1 MKILNTSKLIPCKGF
16 RHKTLSDRVT
26 IQVIALLSII
36 SSLTTLITFLI
47 IFSSNQSW
55 FDVRD
60 YVLHWM
66 TDNNIDINATRKVSS
81 ILTWISNFST
91 LVNSI
96 FILAT
101 CLHIIFSCLLYLGS
115 KPSKPKL
122 RIPWLVTHMI
132 IIIITT
138 ITFIC
143 WTFITFFIDLLV
155 TIVFPVLSG
164 LILGVS
170 ILLWRLIYNIHNNYK
185 TAGDELDVS
194 DIKIGSK

>member
-1 MKILNTSKLIPCKGF
+1 MNKEMRLVSNYVTFSYLCQLSICCKSPCSCYFIILKRLLCSKLNHI
-16 RHKTLSDRVT
+16 RT
-26 IQVIALLSII
+26 AL
-36 SSLTTLITFLI
+36 
-47 IFSSNQSW
+47 
-55 FDVRD
+55 
-60 YVLHWM
+60 
-66 TDNNIDINATRKVSS
+66 
-81 ILTWISNFST
+81 
-91 LVNSI
+91 
-96 FILAT
+96 
-101 CLHIIFSCLLYLGS
+101 
-115 KPSKPKL
+115 L

-138 ITFIC
+138 ISFIC